1 VIQKN
6 PYAQGYVGIRTLAEY
21 LIRGKAPEQKKVFVG
36 SEVVLRSNLVMY
48 EHEQYRY
55 LFL

>member
-1 VIQKN
+1 M
-6 PYAQGYVGIRTLAEY
+6 GIRTLAEY